1 MTIMELESQDSP
13 ALATKAAHR
22 DGYNFHPKRYQYISI
37 PAHALEFFLP
47 PPPPQIKTRKKKRNR
62 HHVQTK
68 LRLLSRRLALSGSLL
83 WHQVLALWP
92 WLYLHLP
99 SSSFPRR

>member
-47 PPPPQIKTRKKKRNR
+47 PPPPQIKTRKKKKKSPSCPN
-62 HHVQTK
+62 QASSAFPALGT
-68 LRLLSRRLALSGSLL
+68 LRQPTIASSPCSLPMVILASALL
-83 WHQVLALWP
+83 
-92 WLYLHLP
+92 
-99 SSSFPRR
+99 F